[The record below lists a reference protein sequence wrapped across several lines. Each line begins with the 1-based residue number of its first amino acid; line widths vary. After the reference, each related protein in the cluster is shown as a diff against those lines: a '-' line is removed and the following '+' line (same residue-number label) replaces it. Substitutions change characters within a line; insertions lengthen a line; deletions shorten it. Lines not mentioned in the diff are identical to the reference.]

1 MAQFRILVLEDEEA
15 SATLI
20 VDLLSAEGYAV
31 EAAGTVA
38 AARERTKE
46 GDFDLYL
53 VDRSLPDG
61 EGVDFCHELRRGSR
75 TRSTPVLFLTAKGTP
90 DEKIEGFRA
99 GGDDYLTKPFNQ
111 GELCARVEALLRRS
125 GRLGRAETLE
135 HGPFKFDFD
144 TRRVTVKG
152 KPAGLAAREFDL
164 LAMLA
169 SQKGRVLSRD
179 FLLETL
185 WGYAPGQAPETKV
198 VDVTVS
204 QVREKLGPAAAKLVT
219 VRGFGYRLDP

>member
-1 MAQFRILVLEDEEA
+1 MAQFRILVLEDDET
-15 SATLI
+15 SSVLI
-20 VDLLSAEGYAV
+20 MDLLTAEGYSV
-31 EAAGTVA
+31 ESAGTVA

-53 VDRSLPDG
+53 LDRTLPDG

-75 TRSTPVLFLTAKGTP
+75 TRSTPVLFLTAKGTA
-90 DEKIEGFRA
+90 DEKLEGFRA
-99 GGDDYLTKPFNQ
+99 GGDDYLSKPFNH
-111 GELCARVEALLRRS
+111 GELCARVVALLRRS

-135 HGPFKFDFD
+135 HGAFKFNFD
-144 TRRVTVKG
+144 TRRLTIKG
-152 KPAGLAAREFDL
+152 KAADLAAREFDL

-169 SQKGRVLSRD
+169 SQKGRVLSRE

-185 WGYAPGQAPETKV
+185 WGYAPGQVPETKV

-204 QVREKLGPAAAKLVT
+204 QVREKLGAAAAKLVT